1 MKICKRKIIAIYTII
16 LMLFLSSCVPY
27 TNNEFNPYE
36 HIGTRWICQEL
47 DLYFDVNEVMINYTN
62 QEMYDSPQRDIWC
75 SGELKINGEKFFIQI
90 VFDRFEINMYCRPD
104 NRVTASKDEYIIMQA
119 TKNRYRNGL
128 LQIGTKD
135 AEFFSPLQ
143 YEGEYLSFEQYD
155 IPDGER
161 PYTLPTVIDP

>member
-1 MKICKRKIIAIYTII
+1 
-16 LMLFLSSCVPY
+16 MLFLSSCVPY

-75 SGELKINGEKFFIQI
+75 SGQLNINKVKYYIRIDFNADG
-90 VFDRFEINMYCRPD
+90 
-104 NRVTASKDEYIIMQA
+104 IIMYLQQTSLQPNSEFVRPKEETMLMNA
-119 TKNRYRNGL
+119 YISRCRNYE